1 MANFIDVYNNVDELP
16 KQIKLEACSICQLD
30 CTVCYMRKAYKED
43 SQHKL
48 KKLGYLKFENFRKV
62 VDDFQ
67 FYRIELSN
75 SGEIFLNPELDE
87 IIKYG
92 YEKNIE
98 LNASN
103 GTNLNYLPDKTA
115 ENLVKYKFN
124 FLELSIDGASQ
135 ETYSIYRRN
144 GDFNKVI
151 DNIKKINRF
160 KEKYNSE
167 YPKIL
172 YKFIVFGHNE
182 HEILKAKQLAKDLNV
197 DIRFDIN
204 YDPNYS
210 PIIDKEMVLK
220 NTGWPTTDMYEL
232 LKIRNY
238 INCKDIFNFPQ
249 FDYDGELLG
258 CCCNQFVGLGGNL
271 FRDGYLNAMNHQ
283 KVVNLRK
290 FLLGFPI
297 EEDFDYHCF
306 HCDMLQLFTPY

>member
-1 MANFIDVYNNVDELP
+1 
-16 KQIKLEACSICQLD
+16 
-30 CTVCYMRKAYKED
+30 MRKAYKED

-62 VDDFQ
+62 VDGFQ

-182 HEILKAKQLAKDLNV
+182 HEILKAKELAKSLNM
-197 DIRFDIN
+197 DIRFDSN
-204 YDPNYS
+204 FAPHYS
-210 PIIDKEMVLK
+210 PIKDFEFVKNNTDLYAPNRPGKSQDFCYCRQVFICPQID
-220 NTGWPTTDMYEL
+220 
-232 LKIRNY
+232 
-238 INCKDIFNFPQ
+238 F
-249 FDYDGELLG
+249 DGEIHG
-258 CCCNQFVGLGGNL
+258 CCL
-271 FRDGYLNAMNHQ
+271 FNIDFFTKYKLNANVFEQGYFNALNSPKM
-283 KVVNLRK
+283 VAMRK
-290 FLLGFPI
+290 FLLGLFDTEGYENLPCAHCSFY
-297 EEDFDYHCF
+297 EKMLKTHPCGDF
-306 HCDMLQLFTPY
+306 LFDDNIQEFS

>member
-1 MANFIDVYNNVDELP
+1 MNFIDIYNNVDELP

-62 VDDFQ
+62 VDGFQ

-160 KEKYNSE
+160 KEKYNSQ
-167 YPKIL
+167 YPEIY

-182 HEILKAKQLAKDLNV
+182 HEMLKAKQLAEDLNTK
-197 DIRFDIN
+197 IIFSPN

-210 PIIDKEMVLK
+210 PIVDKEMVK
-220 NTGWPTTDMYEL
+220 KITGWPSTNEEDL
-232 LKIRNY
+232 LEIY
-238 INCKDIFNFPQ
+238 HVVFCHQLWSCPQ

-258 CCCNQFVGLGGNL
+258 CCCNPFESFGGNL
-271 FRDGYLNAMNHQ
+271 FEDGYFNAMNHP

-290 FLLGFPI
+290 LLLGLPI
-297 EEDFDYHCF
+297 EQDFNFFCF
-306 HCDMLQLFTPY
+306 NCRFLPFFTPY

>member
-1 MANFIDVYNNVDELP
+1 MLYLSTWLYSLLYEKSLQRRFSTQTEKIR
-16 KQIKLEACSICQLD
+16 I
-30 CTVCYMRKAYKED
+30 
-43 SQHKL
+43 
-48 KKLGYLKFENFRKV
+48 LKFENFKKI

-258 CCCNQFVGLGGNL
+258 CCCNQFVGLVEI
-271 FRDGYLNAMNHQ
+271 YLKMVILMQ
-283 KVVNLRK
+283 WT
-290 FLLGFPI
+290 
-297 EEDFDYHCF
+297 
-306 HCDMLQLFTPY
+306 TPKSLTCENFY